1 MGSLRRMPSGN
12 LYEGFP
18 CVRVGDYLLPSSM
31 DLRAPPGPLP
41 CPCCAHCGQSP
52 MNNREPMCKRSAVVP
67 HFGLYLSN
75 AWTLYVALLNAGKSV
90 QTSVLYTRMW

>member
-31 DLRAPPGPLP
+31 DLRAPPNLIVL
-41 CPCCAHCGQSP
+41 AD
-52 MNNREPMCKRSAVVP
+52 VP
-67 HFGLYLSN
+67 DSKALSI
-75 AWTLYVALLNAGKSV
+75 
-90 QTSVLYTRMW
+90 Q

>member
-31 DLRAPPGPLP
+31 DLRAPPAPATL
-41 CPCCAHCGQSP
+41 CCADPAHYP
-52 MNNREPMCKRSAVVP
+52 ITNRAPV
-67 HFGLYLSN
+67 SN
-75 AWTLYVALLNAGKSV
+75 CIAQQVTLRTWAICTWHVDVLQAW
-90 QTSVLYTRMW
+90 QTACT